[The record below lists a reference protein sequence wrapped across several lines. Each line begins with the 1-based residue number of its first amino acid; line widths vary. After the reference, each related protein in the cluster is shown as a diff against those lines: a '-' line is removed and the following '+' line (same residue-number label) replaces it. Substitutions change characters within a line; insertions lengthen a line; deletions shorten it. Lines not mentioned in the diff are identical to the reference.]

1 MMAQVQNELVQEL
14 SDTIAP
20 GAAIYTPRLLAVYDT
35 VVLGFSNL
43 CVWRCPSHLT
53 VSFYNRHISARHLDV
68 GVGTGYFLNRCRF
81 PTSRPTLAILDA
93 NPHCLRVAGSR
104 LRRYKPTTYLADVLR
119 PLDVA
124 NAPFDSIGLNYVLHC
139 LPVSLARKGAVFE
152 HLSAL
157 LAPGG
162 VLFGTTIVG
171 RGVRHGLLARA
182 LLYMYNAH
190 DIFTNG
196 GDNCADIET
205 LLRASFSDVVM
216 HVVGDV
222 VFFVAVK

>member
-1 MMAQVQNELVQEL
+1 MIKQVQKELAQEL
-14 SDTIAP
+14 SYTIVP
-20 GAAIYTPRLLAVYDT
+20 GATIYTPRLLAVYDAA
-35 VVLGFSNL
+35 VLGFSNL
-43 CVWRCPSHLT
+43 FVWRCPSHLT
-53 VSFYNRHISARHLDV
+53 VSFYNRHVSARHLDV

-93 NPHCLRVAGSR
+93 NPHCLRLASRR
-104 LRRYKPTTYLADVLR
+104 LRRYTPTTYLADVLR
-119 PLDVA
+119 PLDVE

-157 LAPGG
+157 LAPRG

-182 LLYMYNAH
+182 LLYTYNARG
-190 DIFTNG
+190 IFMNADEG
-196 GDNCADIET
+196 CADIET

-222 VFFVAVK
+222 AFFVAVK